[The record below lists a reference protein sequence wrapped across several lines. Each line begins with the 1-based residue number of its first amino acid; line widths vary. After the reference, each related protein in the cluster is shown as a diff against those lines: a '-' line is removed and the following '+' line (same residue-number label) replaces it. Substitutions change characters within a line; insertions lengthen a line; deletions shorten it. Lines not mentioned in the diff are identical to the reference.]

1 MNTRYIATLATLG
14 SLIGATVLS
23 TPVLAQEKIKIKVMG
38 QPISGGMI
46 QKNREQPFFETL
58 AAKTGIPFEVE
69 YKPQDTTGIKDT
81 EQLRVLDSGLFDIVS
96 LRMAQISRDE
106 PLTMGFDLVGLNP
119 DYKTARATTTAY
131 FPTLDKRLQ
140 ARYGTKLLGVWPA
153 GPQMLFCKKPI
164 TKLADVKGMKV
175 RVFDQNSAKFFQ
187 KLGATPIPLSFNETQ
202 QSLSLGVVDCA
213 ITGPSASNSAGWPEV
228 TTHTLPLGVQ
238 FAMNGYG
245 IGLGTWKKLTPAQQT
260 KLQSAFDELDND
272 IWKYSEELAVDA
284 MNCNI
289 GKDPCTYGKKYKL
302 TSVPVTAADIDIV
315 RDAVKEVSLPT
326 WEETCEKTA
335 PGCGAEWRKTV
346 GPVVGIK

>member
-1 MNTRYIATLATLG
+1 MKTRITTA
-14 SLIGATVLS
+14 LS
-23 TPVLAQEKIKIKVMG
+23 APLCALLLLSSPVMAQEKMKIKVMG

-46 QKNREQPFFETL
+46 QKNKEQPFFETL
-58 AAKTGIPFEVE
+58 AAKTGLPFEVD

-81 EQLRVLDSGLFDIVS
+81 EQLRILDSGLFDIVS

-119 DYKTARATTTAY
+119 DFKTARATTKAY
-131 FPTLDKRLQ
+131 FATLDKRLQ
-140 ARYGTKLLGVWPA
+140 GRYGTKLLSVWPA

-164 TKLADVKGMKV
+164 TRLADVKGLKV

-187 KLGATPIPLSFNETQ
+187 SLGATPIPLSFNETH

-213 ITGPSASNSAGWPEV
+213 ITGPSAANSAGWPEV
-228 TTHTLPLGVQ
+228 TTHVLPIGIQ

-245 IGLGTWKKLTPAQQT
+245 IGMGAWKKLTPAQQT
-260 KLQSAFDELDND
+260 TLQNAVTALETD
-272 IWKYSEELAVDA
+272 IWKYSEELAGDA
-284 MNCNI
+284 LNCNI
-289 GKDPCTYGKKYKL
+289 GKDPCVYGKKYKL
-302 TSVPVTAADIDIV
+302 VSVPVTPVDIEEV
-315 RDAVKEVSLPT
+315 RDAVREVSLPT

>member
-1 MNTRYIATLATLG
+1 MKTRLTTA
-14 SLIGATVLS
+14 LS
-23 TPVLAQEKIKIKVMG
+23 APLCALLLLSSPVMAQEKIKVKVMG

-46 QKNREQPFFETL
+46 QKNKEQPFFEAL
-58 AAKTGIPFEVE
+58 AAKTGLPFEVE
-69 YKPQDTTGIKDT
+69 YKPLDTTGIKDT
-81 EQLRVLDSGLFDIVS
+81 EQLRILDSGLFDIVS

-119 DYKTARATTTAY
+119 DFKTARATTKAY
-131 FPTLDKRLQ
+131 FDTLDKRLQ
-140 ARYGTKLLGVWPA
+140 ARYGTKLLSVWPA

-164 TKLADVKGMKV
+164 TKLADVKGLKV

-187 KLGATPIPLSFNETQ
+187 KLGATPIPLSFNETH

-228 TTHTLPLGVQ
+228 TTHVLPLGIQ

-245 IGLGTWKKLTPAQQT
+245 VGMGLWKKLTPAQQA
-260 KLQSAFDELDND
+260 KLQAAVTELEND
-272 IWKYSEELAVDA
+272 IWKYSEELATDA

-289 GKDPCTYGKKYKL
+289 GKDPCQFGKKFKL
-302 TSVPVTAADIDIV
+302 TNVPVTEADIDVV
-315 RDAVKEVSLPT
+315 RDAVREVSLPT
-326 WEETCEKTA
+326 WTETCEKTA
-335 PGCGAEWRKTV
+335 PGCTADWKKTV